1 MKLRVNKNN
10 KYTIMSTENKDIN
23 KEQEEIQQEVVQ
35 DTAETQENVEQEVQ
49 SAEELLA
56 EQLASEKDKNLRLFA
71 EFENFRKRTAKE
83 RLELLSTA
91 SEGVMLSLLP
101 VLDDFNRAIIELEKH
116 GESDHLTGI
125 KLIATKFTDTLSSKG
140 LVEVEIK
147 AGDDFNADLSEA
159 VTQIPAGDEMKGKV
173 VDVIERGYKLGEKV
187 IRFPKVVIGQ

>member
-1 MKLRVNKNN
+1 MN
-10 KYTIMSTENKDIN
+10 TENQDIN
-23 KEQEEIQQEVVQ
+23 KEEQDLNQTVENETETIGVETEQQA
-35 DTAETQENVEQEVQ
+35 DTVED
-49 SAEELLA
+49 ELA
-56 EQLASEKDKNLRLFA
+56 KEKDRYLRLFA
-71 EFENFRKRTAKE
+71 EFENYKRRTAKE

-91 SEGVMLSLLP
+91 SEGVMLSMLP
-101 VLDDFNRAIIELEKH
+101 ILDDFNRAVIELEKH

-147 AGDDFNADLSEA
+147 AGDDFNADLAEA

-173 VDVIERGYKLGEKV
+173 FDVIERGYKLGDKI